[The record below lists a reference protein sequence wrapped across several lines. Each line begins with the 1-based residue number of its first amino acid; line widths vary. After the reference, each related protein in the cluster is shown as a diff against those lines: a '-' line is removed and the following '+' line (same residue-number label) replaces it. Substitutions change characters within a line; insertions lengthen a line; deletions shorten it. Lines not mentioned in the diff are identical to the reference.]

1 MPNQTNLKLLANNTN
16 DLKVISAHLQDSILT
31 TKNIANL
38 KKNRLFL
45 LEFNRFMWEDIEKG
59 ILRKNKRIRSIL
71 KIDNVISVQSKNIN
85 QENKDRYLYL
95 SVLLLVIFILTCC
108 MCKENNYLY
117 EGLQDIND
125 SNNGK
130 SKKFR
135 KLKSLKSQNFLDKS
149 FTDSLTNEKLFFFL
163 NTFVSFFYV

>member
-85 QENKDRYLYL
+85 QENKDRFLE
-95 SVLLLVIFILTCC
+95 FLTI
-108 MCKENNYLY
+108 EVDENTSNNYNLNLIFAGDALIKITVEVIEVY
-117 EGLQDIND
+117 LDDQGEPWE
-125 SNNGK
+125 
-130 SKKFR
+130 SKTEPKH
-135 KLKSLKSQNFLDKS
+135 KI
-149 FTDSLTNEKLFFFL
+149 
-163 NTFVSFFYV
+163 V

>member
-85 QENKDRYLYL
+85 QENKDRFLE
-95 SVLLLVIFILTCC
+95 FLTI
-108 MCKENNYLY
+108 EVDENTNNNYNLNLIFAGDALIRITVEVIEVY
-117 EGLQDIND
+117 LDDQGDPWV
-125 SNNGK
+125 
-130 SKKFR
+130 SKTEPKH
-135 KLKSLKSQNFLDKS
+135 KI
-149 FTDSLTNEKLFFFL
+149 
-163 NTFVSFFYV
+163 V

>member
-85 QENKDRYLYL
+85 QENKDRFLE
-95 SVLLLVIFILTCC
+95 FLTI
-108 MCKENNYLY
+108 EVDENASNNYNLNLIFAGDALIKIIVEVIEVY
-117 EGLQDIND
+117 LDDQGEPWE
-125 SNNGK
+125 
-130 SKKFR
+130 SKTEPKH
-135 KLKSLKSQNFLDKS
+135 KI
-149 FTDSLTNEKLFFFL
+149 
-163 NTFVSFFYV
+163 V

>member
-85 QENKDRYLYL
+85 QENKDRFLE
-95 SVLLLVIFILTCC
+95 FLTI
-108 MCKENNYLY
+108 EVDENSRNNYNLNLIFAGDALIKITVEVIEVY
-117 EGLQDIND
+117 LDDQGEPWE
-125 SNNGK
+125 
-130 SKKFR
+130 SKTEPKH
-135 KLKSLKSQNFLDKS
+135 KI
-149 FTDSLTNEKLFFFL
+149 
-163 NTFVSFFYV
+163 V

>member
-85 QENKDRYLYL
+85 QENKDRFLE
-95 SVLLLVIFILTCC
+95 FLTI
-108 MCKENNYLY
+108 EVDENTNNNYNLNLIFAGDALIKITVEVIEVY
-117 EGLQDIND
+117 LDDQGEPWE
-125 SNNGK
+125 
-130 SKKFR
+130 SKTEPKH
-135 KLKSLKSQNFLDKS
+135 KI
-149 FTDSLTNEKLFFFL
+149 
-163 NTFVSFFYV
+163 V

>member
-1 MPNQTNLKLLANNTN
+1 MPNLTNLKLLANNTN

-85 QENKDRYLYL
+85 QEKKDRFLE
-95 SVLLLVIFILTCC
+95 FLTI
-108 MCKENNYLY
+108 EVDENTNNNYNLNLIFAGDALIKITVEVIEVY
-117 EGLQDIND
+117 LDDQGEPWE
-125 SNNGK
+125 
-130 SKKFR
+130 SKTEPKH
-135 KLKSLKSQNFLDKS
+135 KI
-149 FTDSLTNEKLFFFL
+149 
-163 NTFVSFFYV
+163 V

>member
-85 QENKDRYLYL
+85 QENKDRFLE
-95 SVLLLVIFILTCC
+95 FLTI
-108 MCKENNYLY
+108 EVDENTHNNYNLNLIFAGDALIKITVEVIEVY
-117 EGLQDIND
+117 LDDQGEPWE
-125 SNNGK
+125 
-130 SKKFR
+130 SKTEPKH
-135 KLKSLKSQNFLDKS
+135 KI
-149 FTDSLTNEKLFFFL
+149 
-163 NTFVSFFYV
+163 V

>member
-85 QENKDRYLYL
+85 QENKDRFLE
-95 SVLLLVIFILTCC
+95 FLTI
-108 MCKENNYLY
+108 EVDENTNNNYNLDLIFAGDALIKVTVEVIEVY
-117 EGLQDIND
+117 LDDQGEPWE
-125 SNNGK
+125 
-130 SKKFR
+130 SKTEPKH
-135 KLKSLKSQNFLDKS
+135 KI
-149 FTDSLTNEKLFFFL
+149 
-163 NTFVSFFYV
+163 V

>member
-85 QENKDRYLYL
+85 QENKDRFLE
-95 SVLLLVIFILTCC
+95 FLTI
-108 MCKENNYLY
+108 EVDDNANNNYNLNLIFAGDALIKITVEVIEVY
-117 EGLQDIND
+117 LDDQGE
-125 SNNGK
+125 SWE
-130 SKKFR
+130 SKTEPKH
-135 KLKSLKSQNFLDKS
+135 KI
-149 FTDSLTNEKLFFFL
+149 
-163 NTFVSFFYV
+163 V

>member
-85 QENKDRYLYL
+85 QENKDRFLE
-95 SVLLLVIFILTCC
+95 FLTI
-108 MCKENNYLY
+108 EVDENTLNNYNLNLIFAGDALIKITVEVIEVY
-117 EGLQDIND
+117 LDDQGEPWE
-125 SNNGK
+125 
-130 SKKFR
+130 SKTEPKH
-135 KLKSLKSQNFLDKS
+135 KI
-149 FTDSLTNEKLFFFL
+149 
-163 NTFVSFFYV
+163 V

>member
-16 DLKVISAHLQDSILT
+16 DLKVISANLQDSILT

-85 QENKDRYLYL
+85 QENKDRFLE
-95 SVLLLVIFILTCC
+95 FLTI
-108 MCKENNYLY
+108 EVDENTNNNYNLNLIFAGDALIKITVEVIEVY
-117 EGLQDIND
+117 LDDQGEPWE
-125 SNNGK
+125 
-130 SKKFR
+130 SKTEPKH
-135 KLKSLKSQNFLDKS
+135 KI
-149 FTDSLTNEKLFFFL
+149 
-163 NTFVSFFYV
+163 V

>member
-85 QENKDRYLYL
+85 QENKDRFLE
-95 SVLLLVIFILTCC
+95 FLTI
-108 MCKENNYLY
+108 EVDENTNNNYNLNLIFAGDALIRITVEVIEVY
-117 EGLQDIND
+117 LDDQGDPWE
-125 SNNGK
+125 
-130 SKKFR
+130 SKTEPKH
-135 KLKSLKSQNFLDKS
+135 KI
-149 FTDSLTNEKLFFFL
+149 
-163 NTFVSFFYV
+163 V

>member
-85 QENKDRYLYL
+85 QENKDRFLE
-95 SVLLLVIFILTCC
+95 FLTI
-108 MCKENNYLY
+108 EVDENTRNNYNLNLIFAGDALIKITVEVIEVY
-117 EGLQDIND
+117 LDDQGEPWE
-125 SNNGK
+125 
-130 SKKFR
+130 SKTEPKH
-135 KLKSLKSQNFLDKS
+135 KI
-149 FTDSLTNEKLFFFL
+149 
-163 NTFVSFFYV
+163 V

>member
-85 QENKDRYLYL
+85 QENKDRFLE
-95 SVLLLVIFILTCC
+95 FLTI
-108 MCKENNYLY
+108 EVDENTRNNYNLKLIFAGDALIKITVEVIEVY
-117 EGLQDIND
+117 LDDQGEPWE
-125 SNNGK
+125 
-130 SKKFR
+130 SKTEPKH
-135 KLKSLKSQNFLDKS
+135 KI
-149 FTDSLTNEKLFFFL
+149 
-163 NTFVSFFYV
+163 V

>member
-85 QENKDRYLYL
+85 QENKDRFLE
-95 SVLLLVIFILTCC
+95 FLTI
-108 MCKENNYLY
+108 EVDDNANNNYNLNLIFAGDALIKIAVEVIEVY
-117 EGLQDIND
+117 LDDQGEPWE
-125 SNNGK
+125 
-130 SKKFR
+130 SKTEPKH
-135 KLKSLKSQNFLDKS
+135 KI
-149 FTDSLTNEKLFFFL
+149 
-163 NTFVSFFYV
+163 V

>member
-16 DLKVISAHLQDSILT
+16 DLQVISAHLQDSILT

-85 QENKDRYLYL
+85 QENKDRFLE
-95 SVLLLVIFILTCC
+95 FLTI
-108 MCKENNYLY
+108 EVDENTNNNYNLNLIFAGDALIRITVEVIEVY
-117 EGLQDIND
+117 LDDQGDPWE
-125 SNNGK
+125 
-130 SKKFR
+130 SKTEPKH
-135 KLKSLKSQNFLDKS
+135 KI
-149 FTDSLTNEKLFFFL
+149 
-163 NTFVSFFYV
+163 V

>member
-85 QENKDRYLYL
+85 QENKDRFLE
-95 SVLLLVIFILTCC
+95 FLTI
-108 MCKENNYLY
+108 EVDENASNNYNLNLIFAGDALIKITVEVIEVY
-117 EGLQDIND
+117 LDDQGEPWE
-125 SNNGK
+125 
-130 SKKFR
+130 SKTEPKH
-135 KLKSLKSQNFLDKS
+135 KI
-149 FTDSLTNEKLFFFL
+149 
-163 NTFVSFFYV
+163 V